1 MSDNVAV
8 ARDVTRDDRQPGRH
22 RLQRRQRQSFLGR
35 RSHIDVHHSVGAD
48 VPFGHAEGRDPA
60 VGQRGDPA
68 FWHRELQRHSLE
80 AVTLRPVADQQEPYA
95 RTARHQAPER
105 AEQDF
110 VALYRIEPGHTAKH
124 QRVWQK
130 AESPATPRGPLV
142 QLIDVNS
149 VHDDRAPPWP
159 AHAESERLGLLAGRD
174 VDHRVR
180 KTRQ

>member
-1 MSDNVAV
+1 
-8 ARDVTRDDRQPGRH
+8 
-22 RLQRRQRQSFLGR
+22 
-35 RSHIDVHHSVGAD
+35 
-48 VPFGHAEGRDPA
+48 
-60 VGQRGDPA
+60 
-68 FWHRELQRHSLE
+68 
-80 AVTLRPVADQQEPYA
+80 AVTLRPVADEQEPYA

-159 AHAESERLGLLAGRD
+159 AHAEALTRATIRGAADAHAELVARKTANEVIDLPWPAAERGRGEKLEDADQPAARSIVAVIDVARLGLQWPFEPL
-174 VDHRVR
+174 
-180 KTRQ
+180 